1 MARKTVSPNIAFDTE
16 RKRYYVTFHYGT
28 GPDGRRARSVRSF
41 STYEQAQLVL
51 EEFMRTRPLRGND
64 LPWDMTVGRWLDYWL
79 ENTIRPFRAVS
90 TCYGYQ
96 KIIDNHL
103 APALGSLRLQALTA
117 VHLQQYMTQK
127 LSEGL
132 SPNTIRKHHTLIS
145 TALRLAVR
153 QNMLS
158 RNVAECVDPP
168 RKELAEHFYYSP
180 EQVSQLFRL
189 LEGHPLEPAVKLA
202 GYLGMRRSEICGLK
216 WDHVDLEAGV
226 LYICEARTAVGG
238 QAVDKGPKS
247 PSSQRHMA
255 IGGMTDLWD
264 LLRQLHQRH
273 LRERLLHGPDYNPQ
287 GFVLN
292 HSGKPYA
299 PDYISN
305 RFSTLIREAGL
316 PKLTLHGL
324 RHSFASIANSQRVSL
339 YSICKALGHSNTT
352 ITSQIYTHLFDETHL
367 DVVDLVGQAI
377 VHAS

>member
-1 MARKTVSPNIAFDTE
+1 MCS
-16 RKRYYVTFHYGT
+16 
-28 GPDGRRARSVRSF
+28 S
-41 STYEQAQLVL
+41 
-51 EEFMRTRPLRGND
+51 D
-64 LPWDMTVGRWLDYWL
+64 L
-79 ENTIRPFRAVS
+79 
-90 TCYGYQ
+90 
-96 KIIDNHL
+96 
-103 APALGSLRLQALTA
+103 
-117 VHLQQYMTQK
+117 QYMTQK

-287 GFVLN
+287 IGRAHV
-292 HSGKPYA
+292 
-299 PDYISN
+299 
-305 RFSTLIREAGL
+305 
-316 PKLTLHGL
+316 
-324 RHSFASIANSQRVSL
+324 
-339 YSICKALGHSNTT
+339 
-352 ITSQIYTHLFDETHL
+352 
-367 DVVDLVGQAI
+367 
-377 VHAS
+377 